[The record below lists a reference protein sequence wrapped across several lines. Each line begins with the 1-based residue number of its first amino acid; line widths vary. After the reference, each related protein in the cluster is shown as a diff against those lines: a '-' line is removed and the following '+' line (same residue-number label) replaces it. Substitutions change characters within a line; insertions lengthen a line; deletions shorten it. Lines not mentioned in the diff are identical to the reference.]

1 MAPSSQKNT
10 FADIPI
16 PPSELGC
23 QTLFLL
29 ILNLANQAVLNK
41 SVKYLYLT
49 AVRYLTGCQ
58 TLFLIKVSSQDVL
71 NKCEVFISIRGR
83 TSI

>member
-1 MAPSSQKNT
+1 MAPSSQNNT

-41 SVKYLYLT
+41 SVKYLSNS
-49 AVRYLTGCQ
+49 R
-58 TLFLIKVSSQDVL
+58 
-71 NKCEVFISIRGR
+71 EVFDRMSNFVPYK
-83 TSI
+83 SF